1 MQENHH
7 LLESILD
14 RGRRDSMIFKVN
26 ESAVLECRYD
36 FVGGIPFIMTRGRSL
51 ELLEVDYRD
60 LEGACALTRVV

>member
-1 MQENHH
+1 
-7 LLESILD
+7 
-14 RGRRDSMIFKVN
+14 MIFKVN